1 MFDAVKVKDQ
11 VVQWIRDWFEKNG
24 PTCNAIIGISGGKDS
39 TVMAALC
46 VEALGKDR
54 VIGVSMPEHG
64 QGINEADEICKY
76 FGIRYIYAPIGDIT
90 KAFYN
95 NHNMIECDSTGK
107 CDTIRPEW
115 SFQSIQ
121 NIPPRVRMTMLY
133 AISQTHNGRVTN
145 NCNMSE
151 DWIGYST
158 RYGDSVGDFAPICNL
173 TVTEVRAIG
182 HAMGIPAKWVDKVPD
197 DGLPGSSPDEV
208 KFGFTYDL
216 LDKYI
221 RDGVEPENKQIKDK
235 IDAMHVKNLF
245 KLRYM
250 DCFEYKPE

>member
-1 MFDAVKVKDQ
+1 MFDAIKVKDQ
-11 VVQWIRDWFEKNG
+11 IVNWIRNWFDQNG
-24 PTCNAIIGISGGKDS
+24 PSCNAIIGISGGKDS
-39 TVMAALC
+39 TVMAGLC

-54 VIGVSMPEHG
+54 VIGVSMPDKG
-64 QGINEADEICKY
+64 QGLNDAPEICEY
-76 FGIRYIYAPIGDIT
+76 FGIRYIYAPIDKITAAFDEFKDGDT
-90 KAFYN
+90 SHLNEAK
-95 NHNMIECDSTGK
+95 NH
-107 CDTIRPEW
+107 PW
-115 SFQSIQ
+115 SFQAKQ

-133 AISQTHNGRVTN
+133 AISQSNNGRVTN

-158 RYGDSVGDFAPICNL
+158 RYGDSVGDFSPLCNL

-182 HAMGIPAKWVDKVPD
+182 HALGIPAKWVEKTPD

-235 IDAMHVKNLF
+235 IDAMHKKNLF

>member
-1 MFDAVKVKDQ
+1 MNASGDAAEQTFRMIIDGTEFVLRITGNLVK
-11 VVQWIRDWFEKNG
+11 E
-24 PTCNAIIGISGGKDS
+24 TA
-39 TVMAALC
+39 
-46 VEALGKDR
+46 
-54 VIGVSMPEHG
+54 
-64 QGINEADEICKY
+64 
-76 FGIRYIYAPIGDIT
+76 
-90 KAFYN
+90 
-95 NHNMIECDSTGK
+95 
-107 CDTIRPEW
+107 
-115 SFQSIQ
+115 
-121 NIPPRVRMTMLY
+121 TMLY

-182 HAMGIPAKWVDKVPD
+182 HAMGIPAKWVDKTPD

-221 RDGVEPENKQIKDK
+221 RDGVEPENKEIKDK
-235 IDAMHVKNLF
+235 IDAMHKKNLF